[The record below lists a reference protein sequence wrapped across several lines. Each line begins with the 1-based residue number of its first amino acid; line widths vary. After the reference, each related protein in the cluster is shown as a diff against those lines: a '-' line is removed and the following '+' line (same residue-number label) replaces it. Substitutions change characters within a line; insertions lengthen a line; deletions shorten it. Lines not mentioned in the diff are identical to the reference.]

1 MNTENKLVEVEES
14 SLPCEEQLLV
24 AGIFGDT
31 DAKAMADRERRSI
44 TFREKYGYRE
54 VTTCPYCCNCI
65 EFRKFAQSGE
75 AFTAGRY
82 CLLGELPI
90 SEHGTCSSA
99 YPRRN
104 DRKRIIYDTTYA
116 PIGFEQGLAPV
127 SVQRFYSK
135 REKFKAAR
143 EESRG
148 YRGGTSYYQRKDGD
162 NEAVGSN
169 QIPRGLVN

>member
-1 MNTENKLVEVEES
+1 MNSKEHFIVEEDG
-14 SLPCEEQLLV
+14 SLPNANSLLV

-31 DAKAMADRERRSI
+31 DVRAMADRERRTIS
-44 TFREKYGYRE
+44 FREKYAYRE

-65 EFRKFAQSGE
+65 EYRKFTPSGE

-99 YPRRN
+99 CPRRN
-104 DRKRIIYDTTYA
+104 GRKRIVYDTTNA
-116 PIGFEQGLAPV
+116 PIGFEKGMAPV
-127 SVQRFYSK
+127 TMQRFYSK

-148 YRGGTSYYQRKDGD
+148 YRGGSSSYRRVDG
-162 NEAVGSN
+162 NTEAVGSGR
-169 QIPRGLVN
+169 IPKGLGN